1 MSKAVSSLIL
11 AAAALARLGDAQTSL
26 PLTVPAGVP
35 LRVYLTKRLPKK
47 LGEPVH
53 AKLLEPVYAFDR
65 EVLPAGVDISGQV
78 VRLDPVAKMMRAKA
92 ILGGDFTPL
101 HRAQVVFTDVTLANG
116 THMGL
121 NTAETVGLAS
131 IYSPP
136 RPKKNSKKPA
146 QDAKNGGVLGTGK
159 STAQAQ
165 INAAINA
172 KTHSIIDLVRA
183 PNRKDR
189 IEEYLWSRVPYHPQW
204 VTNGTRFD
212 AVLGAPL
219 DFGSAVV
226 KTEDLSRLGSQP
238 PPDSIVHARLTTA
251 LDSAN
256 SSQGD
261 KVEAILSRPLFSPD
275 QKLLLPAGTRLTG
288 KVTVARAARWFH
300 RGGQLRFSFES
311 IDIPAELHPLV
322 ASAPVPEFRTVAT
335 LKAAEGSGKAEIKV
349 DDEGSVKIVDHK
361 TRFIAPALAL
371 LVASRAMDNDEGKAH
386 HIEGSA
392 DSNTGGKTLG
402 GISGFGIF
410 GAAAAH
416 ISPSVASAL
425 GMYGLAWSVYSTI
438 VAPGSE
444 VEFQKNAA
452 LDIRFGARPA
462 SPVPPAVTKFTG
474 TN

>member
-1 MSKAVSSLIL
+1 MSRAVSSLIL
-11 AAAALARLGDAQTSL
+11 AVAIAGPCGAQTSL
-26 PLTVPAGVP
+26 PLTVPTGVP

-53 AKLLEPVYAFDR
+53 AKLLEPIYAFDR
-65 EVLPAGVDISGQV
+65 EVLPAGVDVSGQV
-78 VRLDPVAKMMRAKA
+78 VRLDPVPKMLKAKTV
-92 ILGGDFTPL
+92 LGGDFTPL
-101 HRAQVVFTDVTLANG
+101 HRAQVVFTDVALPNG
-116 THMGL
+116 GHMAL

-146 QDAKNGGVLGTGK
+146 HDANNGGVLGTGK
-159 STAQAQ
+159 SAIEAQ
-165 INAAINA
+165 INAR
-172 KTHSIIDLVRA
+172 THSIIDLVRA

-189 IEEYLWSRVPYHPQW
+189 IEDYLWSRLPYHPQW
-204 VTNGTRFD
+204 VKNGTRFD
-212 AVLGAPL
+212 AELGAPL

-226 KTEDLSRLGSQP
+226 KTEELAQLGTQP

-251 LDSAN
+251 LDSA
-256 SSQGD
+256 SSAQGD
-261 KVEAILSRPLFSPD
+261 KVEAILSRPLFSAD

-288 KVTVARAARWFH
+288 KVTVAHPARWLH
-300 RGGQLRFSFES
+300 RGGRLRFSFEA
-311 IDIPAELHPLV
+311 IDIPTELHPLV
-322 ASAPVPEFRTVAT
+322 AAAPVQEFRTLAT
-335 LKAAEGSGKAEIKV
+335 LKAAEESSNAEIKV
-349 DDEGSVKIVDHK
+349 DDEGTVKTVEHK
-361 TRFIAPALAL
+361 TRFLAPALAL
-371 LVASRAMDNDEGKAH
+371 LVASRASDNDEGKH
-386 HIEGSA
+386 HSVAGSA
-392 DSNTGGKTLG
+392 DSNNGGKTLG

-425 GMYGLAWSVYSTI
+425 GWYGFAWSVYSTI

-452 LDIRFGARPA
+452 LDIKFGARPGG
-462 SPVPPAVTKFTG
+462 PNPPAATKFTG